1 MAVEL
6 ISVSEQDE
14 AIFALWEGGK
24 GLRAIAR
31 EMGISR
37 MEVEQALDRGLPV
50 LSQVTQARAYK
61 RHLFFMEDLETE
73 FYAIA
78 KRDKS
83 IEAAHLCAR
92 LNERVCAMNGWSS
105 MSIRMDPL
113 ATQTAQQPSRYEKI
127 TAAIERIARRNNGSG
142 SALADD
148 QNRVNSERLSTSSDR
163 ERNTDAT

>member
-1 MAVEL
+1 MPGEL
-6 ISVSEQDE
+6 IAVSEQDE
-14 AIFALWEGGK
+14 AIFAQWETGK
-24 GLRAIAR
+24 TLRVIAR

-37 MEVEQALDRGLPV
+37 AAVEQALDRVLPV

-83 IEAAHLCAR
+83 IDAAHLCAR

-113 ATQTAQQPSRYEKI
+113 AAQTAGQPSSY
-127 TAAIERIARRNNGSG
+127 ERITEAIRRVARRHE
-142 SALADD
+142 ACL
-148 QNRVNSERLSTSSDR
+148 
-163 ERNTDAT
+163 